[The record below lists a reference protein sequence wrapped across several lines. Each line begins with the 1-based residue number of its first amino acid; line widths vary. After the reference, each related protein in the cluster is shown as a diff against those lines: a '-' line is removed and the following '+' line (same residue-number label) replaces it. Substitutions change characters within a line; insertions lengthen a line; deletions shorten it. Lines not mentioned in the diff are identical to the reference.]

1 MAAAAFAEGK
11 QESGSDVKVI
21 KVGHGVP
28 EDTSLGQGF
37 IKFKELV
44 EANSNGSIKVEIY
57 ANGLLGG
64 DRELTESVQLGN
76 VTLTGVSATNL
87 ASFAKE
93 FFVLDSF
100 FMFDDRDHAYR
111 VFDGTT
117 GDNLSAA
124 LESKNMYGLA
134 YWENGFR
141 HLTNSKRVVAGPDDM
156 KGIKMRV
163 PENPVQ
169 IAAWSSTGAGPT
181 PMAWGELFTSLQQKV
196 LDGQE
201 CTMENIEKMKFYEVQ
216 PYVSLTGHKYSPY
229 VVIINQDFYNSLTTA
244 EKAIIDSAMKETTAY
259 QRKVAAD
266 LEMKGLEIVKAA
278 GNTVSEV
285 SAAEKA
291 RFRNMMAASQDLIKE
306 KTGEKAWND
315 FAADVEAQR

>member
-1 MAAAAFAEGK
+1 MRKLALVLSILFLAAAVFAEGS
-11 QESGSDVKVI
+11 QETESDVKVI
-21 KVGHGVP
+21 KVGHGLP

-37 IKFKELV
+37 SKFKELV
-44 EANSNGSIKVEIY
+44 ETNSNGSIEVEIY

-87 ASFAKE
+87 APFAKE

-100 FMFDDRDHAYR
+100 FMFDSREHAYR

-124 LESKNMYGLA
+124 LENKNMYGLA
-134 YWENGFR
+134 FWENGFR
-141 HLTNSKRVVAGPDDM
+141 HLTNSKRIVAGPDDM
-156 KGIKMRV
+156 RGIKMRV

-169 IAAWSSTGAGPT
+169 IAAWSATGAGPT

-201 CTMENIEKMKFYEVQ
+201 STMESIEAMKFYEVQ
-216 PYVSLTGHKYSPY
+216 PYISLTGHKYSPF
-229 VVIINQDFYNSLTTA
+229 VVIINKEFYDSLSTA
-244 EKAIIDSAMKETTAY
+244 EKAIIDSAMKETTAF
-259 QRKVAAD
+259 QRQVAAQR
-266 LEMKGLEIVKAA
+266 EANGLE
-278 GNTVSEV
+278 
-285 SAAEKA
+285 
-291 RFRNMMAASQDLIKE
+291 L
-306 KTGEKAWND
+306 
-315 FAADVEAQR
+315 